1 MTGAWLL
8 TNNLEQISDC
18 TGGRIDDAVRYCQ
31 SEQRYKFELY
41 KYEISMKFI
50 NLKLD
55 GENIAVNR
63 DAIAYVKQR
72 GNQAIIFLNVIN
84 KDDRLKHIA
93 VDEDYDIVVA
103 MLNS

>member
-1 MTGAWLL
+1 
-8 TNNLEQISDC
+8 
-18 TGGRIDDAVRYCQ
+18 
-31 SEQRYKFELY
+31 
-41 KYEISMKFI
+41 MKFI
-50 NLKLD
+50 HLKLD

-93 VDEDYDIVVA
+93 VDEDYETVVA
-103 MLNS
+103 KLNS

>member
-1 MTGAWLL
+1 MAKTLPW
-8 TNNLEQISDC
+8 
-18 TGGRIDDAVRYCQ
+18 
-31 SEQRYKFELY
+31 
-41 KYEISMKFI
+41 
-50 NLKLD
+50 
-55 GENIAVNR
+55 NR